1 MNISLKYSYEINYKN
16 IFLSTLAAFLL
27 HLILIPIIDLLP
39 KSPLEEEIEPKI
51 ILDLLE
57 EEIVPTPSDN
67 KITKPQLE
75 EIIPPVETL
84 KNIEPIPRVN
94 QAIIEKNTNT
104 PIPIDNNKNII
115 NDIEIPIKPEQQ
127 TIENI
132 INTHIPIENNKNIIS
147 DIKIPIKPEQQ
158 VIENIINNPIKP
170 VTIDPLVEEMENNTF
185 IKENNLNTNI
195 KINKTT
201 EHKEQLE
208 IKPIINEALP
218 AIPPLASFN
227 QLDKIPKNQEYQYTV
242 DRTPVLP
249 QILPAV
255 PRQENIV
262 KEDLNTN
269 SEDTLNKQ
277 ILSEYNELIRSK
289 IKQYAIRNYP
299 TKSIKRGQE
308 GTVFLKFIL
317 NENGYLTDIKI
328 GDKTEASI
336 ALINAAKDSIEK
348 NSPYKFDQKLKKK
361 NEFSIVIVYKI
372 D

>member
-16 IFLSTLAAFLL
+16 IFLSTAAAFLL

-104 PIPIDNNKNII
+104 PIPIK
-115 NDIEIPIKPEQQ
+115 
-127 TIENI
+127 
-132 INTHIPIENNKNIIS
+132 NNKNIIS

-170 VTIDPLVEEMENNTF
+170 VTIDPLIEEMENNTF

-227 QLDKIPKNQEYQYTV
+227 QLDKIPKNQEHQYTV
-242 DRTPVLP
+242 GRTPVLP

-255 PRQENIV
+255 PRKENIV

-277 ILSEYNELIRSK
+277 ILSEYNELIRNK

>member
-16 IFLSTLAAFLL
+16 IFLSTAAAFLL

-75 EIIPPVETL
+75 EIIPPIETL

-104 PIPIDNNKNII
+104 PIPIK
-115 NDIEIPIKPEQQ
+115 
-127 TIENI
+127 
-132 INTHIPIENNKNIIS
+132 NNKNIIS

-170 VTIDPLVEEMENNTF
+170 VTIDPLIEEMENNTF

-255 PRQENIV
+255 PRKENIV

>member
-16 IFLSTLAAFLL
+16 IFLSTAAAFLL

-94 QAIIEKNTNT
+94 QAIIKKNTNT
-104 PIPIDNNKNII
+104 PIPIK
-115 NDIEIPIKPEQQ
+115 
-127 TIENI
+127 
-132 INTHIPIENNKNIIS
+132 NNKNIIS

-170 VTIDPLVEEMENNTF
+170 VTIDPLIEEMENNTF

-255 PRQENIV
+255 PRKENIV

-269 SEDTLNKQ
+269 SEATLNKQ
-277 ILSEYNELIRSK
+277 ILSEQQTAMNDNLENSK
-289 IKQYAIRNYP
+289 
-299 TKSIKRGQE
+299 S
-308 GTVFLKFIL
+308 
-317 NENGYLTDIKI
+317 
-328 GDKTEASI
+328 
-336 ALINAAKDSIEK
+336 
-348 NSPYKFDQKLKKK
+348 
-361 NEFSIVIVYKI
+361 
-372 D
+372 

>member
-16 IFLSTLAAFLL
+16 IFLSTAAAFLL

-104 PIPIDNNKNII
+104 PIPIK
-115 NDIEIPIKPEQQ
+115 
-127 TIENI
+127 
-132 INTHIPIENNKNIIS
+132 NNKNIIS

-170 VTIDPLVEEMENNTF
+170 VTIDPLIEEMENNTF

-255 PRQENIV
+255 PRKENIV

>member
-16 IFLSTLAAFLL
+16 IFLSTAAAFLL

-57 EEIVPTPSDN
+57 EEIVPTPSEN

-104 PIPIDNNKNII
+104 PIPIK
-115 NDIEIPIKPEQQ
+115 
-127 TIENI
+127 
-132 INTHIPIENNKNIIS
+132 NNKNIIS

-170 VTIDPLVEEMENNTF
+170 VTIDPLIEEMENNTF

-255 PRQENIV
+255 PRKENIV

>member
-1 MNISLKYSYEINYKN
+1 MYLLLMEIINLIEVKNSLYFIGDEKQILLSKENFDDINSSHVVINNEVSLKVVKSNIN
-16 IFLSTLAAFLL
+16 
-27 HLILIPIIDLLP
+27 
-39 KSPLEEEIEPKI
+39 LEELDN
-51 ILDLLE
+51 IL
-57 EEIVPTPSDN
+57 
-67 KITKPQLE
+67 
-75 EIIPPVETL
+75 
-84 KNIEPIPRVN
+84 
-94 QAIIEKNTNT
+94 
-104 PIPIDNNKNII
+104 
-115 NDIEIPIKPEQQ
+115 
-127 TIENI
+127 
-132 INTHIPIENNKNIIS
+132 
-147 DIKIPIKPEQQ
+147 
-158 VIENIINNPIKP
+158 
-170 VTIDPLVEEMENNTF
+170 
-185 IKENNLNTNI
+185 
-195 KINKTT
+195 
-201 EHKEQLE
+201 
-208 IKPIINEALP
+208 
-218 AIPPLASFN
+218 
-227 QLDKIPKNQEYQYTV
+227 KNQEHQHTV

-249 QILPAV
+249 QILPTV
-255 PRQENIV
+255 PRKENIV

-269 SEDTLNKQ
+269 SEDNLNKQ

>member
-16 IFLSTLAAFLL
+16 IFLSTAAAFLL

-104 PIPIDNNKNII
+104 PIPIK
-115 NDIEIPIKPEQQ
+115 
-127 TIENI
+127 
-132 INTHIPIENNKNIIS
+132 NNKNIIS
-147 DIKIPIKPEQQ
+147 DIKIPIKQEQQ

-170 VTIDPLVEEMENNTF
+170 VTIDPLIEEMENNTF

-255 PRQENIV
+255 PRKENIV

>member
-16 IFLSTLAAFLL
+16 IFLSTAAAFLL

-57 EEIVPTPSDN
+57 EEIVPTPSEN
-67 KITKPQLE
+67 KITNPQLE

-104 PIPIDNNKNII
+104 PIPIK
-115 NDIEIPIKPEQQ
+115 
-127 TIENI
+127 
-132 INTHIPIENNKNIIS
+132 NNKNIIS

-170 VTIDPLVEEMENNTF
+170 VTIDPLIEEMENNTF

-255 PRQENIV
+255 PRKENIV

>member
-16 IFLSTLAAFLL
+16 IFLSTAAAFLL

-104 PIPIDNNKNII
+104 PIPI
-115 NDIEIPIKPEQQ
+115 
-127 TIENI
+127 
-132 INTHIPIENNKNIIS
+132 ENNKNIIS
-147 DIKIPIKPEQQ
+147 DINIPIKPEQQ
-158 VIENIINNPIKP
+158 VIEDIINNPIKP
-170 VTIDPLVEEMENNTF
+170 VTINPLIEEMENNTF

-255 PRQENIV
+255 PRKENIV

>member
-16 IFLSTLAAFLL
+16 IFLSTAAAFLL

-57 EEIVPTPSDN
+57 EEIVPTPSEN

-104 PIPIDNNKNII
+104 PIPIK
-115 NDIEIPIKPEQQ
+115 
-127 TIENI
+127 
-132 INTHIPIENNKNIIS
+132 NNKNIIS

-170 VTIDPLVEEMENNTF
+170 VTIDPLIEEMENNTF

-227 QLDKIPKNQEYQYTV
+227 QLDKIPKNQEHQYTV
-242 DRTPVLP
+242 GRTPVLP

-255 PRQENIV
+255 PRKENIV

>member
-16 IFLSTLAAFLL
+16 IFLSTAAAFLL

-104 PIPIDNNKNII
+104 PIPIK
-115 NDIEIPIKPEQQ
+115 
-127 TIENI
+127 
-132 INTHIPIENNKNIIS
+132 NNKNIIS

-170 VTIDPLVEEMENNTF
+170 VTIDPLIEEMENNTF
-185 IKENNLNTNI
+185 IKENNLNANI

-201 EHKEQLE
+201 EHKEQLV

-255 PRQENIV
+255 PRKENIV

-299 TKSIKRGQE
+299 IKSINRRQE
-308 GTVFLKFIL
+308 GTVFLKFTL
-317 NENGYLTDIKI
+317 DENGYLTDIKI
-328 GDKTEASI
+328 GDKTKASI

-348 NSPYKFDQKLKKK
+348 NSPYNFDQKLKKK

>member
-16 IFLSTLAAFLL
+16 IFLSTAAAFLL

-57 EEIVPTPSDN
+57 EEIVPTPSEN

-104 PIPIDNNKNII
+104 PIPIK
-115 NDIEIPIKPEQQ
+115 
-127 TIENI
+127 
-132 INTHIPIENNKNIIS
+132 NNKNIIS

-170 VTIDPLVEEMENNTF
+170 VTIDPLIEEMENNTF

-227 QLDKIPKNQEYQYTV
+227 QLDKIPKNQEHQYTV
-242 DRTPVLP
+242 GRTPVLP

-255 PRQENIV
+255 PRKENIV

-277 ILSEYNELIRSK
+277 ILSEYNELIRNK

>member
-39 KSPLEEEIEPKI
+39 KTLLEEEIEPKI

-94 QAIIEKNTNT
+94 QAIIKKNTNT

-132 INTHIPIENNKNIIS
+132 IN
-147 DIKIPIKPEQQ
+147 
-158 VIENIINNPIKP
+158 NPIKP
-170 VTIDPLVEEMENNTF
+170 FTIDPFIEEMENNTF

-255 PRQENIV
+255 PRKENIV

-269 SEDTLNKQ
+269 LEDNLNKQ
-277 ILSEYNELIRSK
+277 ILSEYNELIRNK

-328 GDKTEASI
+328 EDKTEASI